1 MPDLGAIHDQAEM
14 ATRDELAILAETYR
28 ILAARYG
35 DMQAT
40 ADLTAMLQGRGVND
54 LGLCL
59 AFAVRKA
66 ARDGV

>member
-1 MPDLGAIHDQAEM
+1 VPDLGALHDQAEL

-28 ILAARYG
+28 ILASRRG

-40 ADLTAMLQGRGVND
+40 ADLTAMLSIRDRHD
-54 LGLCL
+54 LSMCL

-66 ARDGV
+66 ARDA